1 MWRRATAPL
10 IAAVA
15 IAAVAVASAFGA
27 ARTVAYCPLPAYHGS
42 QAWGFH
48 AGVPVSAAA
57 GSYAHG
63 RGSLQGEHAG
73 GAICQVD
80 RVAGSPDR
88 QIILS
93 IGHGAVTPEHAVTVG
108 GVLGNEMRLPVHV
121 RSSTDTRCKVG
132 TNGTVTLFASYNGVH
147 KDSVRFTFPTA
158 CGRHDHLYSG
168 SGVVALVPR

>member
-1 MWRRATAPL
+1 MRHRATALL
-10 IAAVA
+10 IAAAA
-15 IAAVAVASAFGA
+15 IALAVNSASGA
-27 ARTVAYCPLPAYHGS
+27 ASTVAYCPLPAYHGR

-48 AGVPVSAAA
+48 AGVPISAAT

-63 RGSLQGEHAG
+63 RGSLVGDSAG

-80 RVAGSPDR
+80 RVAGAPDR

-93 IGHGAVTPEHAVTVG
+93 IGHGAVTPQHAVTVG
-108 GVLGNEMRLPVHV
+108 GALGNKMRLPVRV
-121 RSSTDTRCKVG
+121 TSSTDARCRVG
-132 TNGTVTLFASYNGVH
+132 TAGTVTLFATYNGVH
-147 KDSVRFTFPTA
+147 RDSVRFAFATA

>member
-1 MWRRATAPL
+1 MWQRATAL
-10 IAAVA
+10 LTASAAVVAVGSAAVA
-15 IAAVAVASAFGA
+15 AS
-27 ARTVAYCPLPAYHGS
+27 TVAYCPLPAYHGS

-48 AGVPVSAAA
+48 AGVPISAAA

-88 QIILS
+88 QIIVS

-121 RSSTDTRCKVG
+121 VSTTDPRCKVG

-147 KDSVRFTFPTA
+147 RDSVRFAFPKA
-158 CGRHDHLYSG
+158 CARHDHIYSG

>member
-1 MWRRATAPL
+1 MRRRATALL
-10 IAAVA
+10 IAAAA
-15 IAAVAVASAFGA
+15 IAIAVSSTSGA
-27 ARTVAYCPLPAYHGS
+27 ASMVAYCPLPAYHGS

-48 AGVPVSAAA
+48 AGVPISGAT

-63 RGSLQGEHAG
+63 RGSLVGAHAA

-80 RVAGSPDR
+80 RVAGAPDR

-93 IGHGAVTPEHAVTVG
+93 IGHGAVTPQHAVTVG
-108 GVLGNEMRLPVHV
+108 SALGNEMRLPVRV
-121 RSSTDTRCKVG
+121 TNSTDPRCKVG
-132 TNGTVTLFASYNGVH
+132 TAGTVTLVATYNGIH
-147 KDSVRFTFPTA
+147 RDSVRFAFPRT